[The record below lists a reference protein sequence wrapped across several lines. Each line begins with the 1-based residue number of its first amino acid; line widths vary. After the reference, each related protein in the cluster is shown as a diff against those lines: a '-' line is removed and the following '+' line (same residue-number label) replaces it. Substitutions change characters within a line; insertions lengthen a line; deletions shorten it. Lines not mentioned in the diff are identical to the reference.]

1 MLMMKQTVLNT
12 KENDMNTEIDTKADE
27 AAVRVCEL
35 MDQITA
41 LLVGKNMTEG
51 ITALAS
57 MLIGGM
63 LELDMSK
70 AAILAALSEL
80 IDVEMEAVNE

>member
-1 MLMMKQTVLNT
+1 MS
-12 KENDMNTEIDTKADE
+12 TETDAQVDE
-27 AAVRVCEL
+27 AAVRIYE
-35 MDQITA
+35 MIDQISAVVT
-41 LLVGKNMTEG
+41 GKSMTEG

-70 AAILAALSEL
+70 AAILAALSEV

>member
-1 MLMMKQTVLNT
+1 MS
-12 KENDMNTEIDTKADE
+12 TETDAQGDE
-27 AAVRVCEL
+27 AAVRIYE
-35 MDQITA
+35 MIDQISAVVT
-41 LLVGKNMTEG
+41 GKNMTEG

>member
-1 MLMMKQTVLNT
+1 MKQTVLNT
-12 KENDMNTEIDTKADE
+12 KENDMSTETDAQGDE
-27 AAVRVCEL
+27 AAVRIYE
-35 MDQITA
+35 MIDQISAVVT
-41 LLVGKNMTEG
+41 GKNMTEG

-70 AAILAALSEL
+70 AAILAALSEV